1 MLVLGLF
8 TFLVGAIGILFNQ
21 FNQEGMDLDVYSKD
35 ALGIGFG
42 VLVHCVVVILS
53 RLSFF
58 ILVCLILDLE

>member
-35 ALGIGFG
+35 TLGIGFG